1 MSDKE
6 IENLMNDFGAIDAG
20 DGFGKTIKYRDFVT
34 ACETVISQHPFQ
46 INTVRP

>member
-6 IENLMNDFGAIDAG
+6 IENLMNDFGAIDGG
-20 DGFGKTIKYRDFVT
+20 DGLGKTIKYRDFVT